1 MKGGLTIEARIRR
14 SRLIEK
20 MQKQEGYSEKLG
32 LVNASRFR
40 GKQIEKE

>member
-1 MKGGLTIEARIRR
+1 MKSIMTIETRIRY

-20 MQKQEGYSEKLG
+20 MQKQEGYREKLG